1 MKHGN
6 LKRGVS
12 AGVLIA
18 GCAIISSG
26 AAGQAQ
32 AAAVEKKP
40 VAAKQRTAESEVLRR
55 LRELE
60 AQVSQFREETLRLRA
75 ELAQKQGVVPA
86 AEKVGAGATAAKPVA
101 SKAAAA
107 GGEWDEPEVD
117 KKAEGRD
124 EEARRRLLVLET
136 QAKKSSAEI
145 AKREEAQKDKVAF
158 DFSGKYK
165 VQANSRHNFNLSNPG
180 QQGKYDNNSFFDH
193 RFSLQIDATYEALL
207 TRLVLDK
214 GNFVSDWKEDSEGT
228 LERWGQLQTAGSQLV
243 RELFVQY
250 TGPFM
255 VRAGRQSWDVGQ
267 RITLEGPM
275 DGIRFQYPFG
285 QLPWGQTTLSAGY
298 MAVAGGWGS
307 YNNFNATGGR
317 LGGNRQ
323 EIFGASNK
331 LDAYYADLDI
341 RASRAL
347 RFKPYLIKVADRGGS
362 GDADLNLDKD
372 FNAATA
378 PRDGS
383 FRPLWAGLS
392 VSADFAPWKLDA
404 EAVSL
409 TGDYA
414 AGRKLSANALL
425 LKAMRDFGKMG
436 ALGNLSA
443 GLQFGR
449 GSGNGTNDTNSGTM
463 RNFNALFMCRERDKF
478 GNIFSE
484 DVRAGYYFWDSNLS
498 NVTYVRL
505 ETTLEPRHGFKVTPS
520 LTKLWTTK
528 EVFKGRGPVFDWS
541 QGASTITDTTRD
553 IGWEA
558 DLNLSFP
565 IYKRVEGFASFG
577 YFKPGA
583 VYARPDGSSPKAA
596 VELVLGAEVKF

>member
-1 MKHGN
+1 VKHGN
-6 LKRGVS
+6 LNRSVS
-12 AGVLIA
+12 ACALIA
-18 GCAIISSG
+18 GCAILAG
-26 AAGQAQ
+26 GVTGQAQ
-32 AAAVEKKP
+32 AAAAGKKP
-40 VAAKQRTAESEVLRR
+40 AVARQPTTASEVLRR
-55 LRELE
+55 LQELE
-60 AQVSQFREETLRLRA
+60 AQVTQYREETGRLRA
-75 ELAQKQGVVPA
+75 ELAQKQGAGPA
-86 AEKVGAGATAAKPVA
+86 AAKVGAGATAAKP
-101 SKAAAA
+101 AAAKTA
-107 GGEWDEPEVD
+107 ATGGDWDEPEID

-136 QAKKSSAEI
+136 QARKSSAEV
-145 AKREEAQKDKVAF
+145 AKREEAQKDKVQF

-165 VQANSRHNFNLSNPG
+165 AQVNSRHNFNLGNPA
-180 QQGKYDNNSFFDH
+180 QQWTYDNTSFFDH

-214 GNFVSDWKEDSEGT
+214 GNFAPAWKEDSEGT
-228 LERWGQLQTAGSQLV
+228 LERWGQFQTAGSQLV

-267 RITLEGPM
+267 RVTLEGPM

-317 LGGNRQ
+317 LSGSRQ
-323 EIFGASNK
+323 EIFGASNE
-331 LDAYYADLDI
+331 LGAYYADLDI

-347 RFKPYLIKVADRGGS
+347 RFKPYLIKVADSGGS

-372 FNAATA
+372 FNAATR

-383 FRPLWAGLS
+383 FRPLWTGLS

-404 EAVSL
+404 EAVL
-409 TGDYA
+409 LGGDYA

-425 LKAMRDFGKMG
+425 VKAMRDFGKLGSM
-436 ALGNLSA
+436 GNLSA

-449 GSGNGTNDTNSGTM
+449 GSGNGTSDTNSGTM
-463 RNFNALFMCRERDKF
+463 RNFNALFMCRERNKF

-498 NVTYVRL
+498 NVTYARL
-505 ETTLEPRHGFKVTPS
+505 ETTLEPRHGLKVTPS
-520 LTKLWTTK
+520 LTRMWTTK

-541 QGASTITDTTRD
+541 QGASTLTDTTRD

-558 DLNLSFP
+558 DLNLAFP

-583 VYARPDGSSPKAA
+583 VYARPDGSNPKAA
-596 VELVLGAEVKF
+596 LELVLGAEVKF

>member
-1 MKHGN
+1 MKHEN

-12 AGVLIA
+12 TCALIA
-18 GCAIISSG
+18 GCAVLG
-26 AAGQAQ
+26 GGVAVQAQ
-32 AAAVEKKP
+32 AAPVEKK
-40 VAAKQRTAESEVLRR
+40 AAATKSRTTESEVLRR
-55 LRELE
+55 LQELE

-75 ELAQKQGVVPA
+75 ELAQQQGVVPVA
-86 AEKVGAGATAAKPVA
+86 GKVGAGAPAAKPAVG
-101 SKAAAA
+101 KATAA

-136 QAKKSSAEI
+136 QARKSSAEV

-158 DFSGKYK
+158 DFSGKYRAQ
-165 VQANSRHNFNLSNPG
+165 VNSRHNFNLSNPG
-180 QQGKYDNNSFFDH
+180 QQGKYDNNSFVDH
-193 RFSLQIDATYEALL
+193 RFSLQIDATYDALL

-228 LERWGQLQTAGSQLV
+228 LERWGQLQTAGSELV

-285 QLPWGQTTLSAGY
+285 QLPWGQTTLSAGF

-347 RFKPYLIKVADRGGS
+347 RFKPYLLKVLDSGGS

-383 FRPLWAGLS
+383 FRPLWMGLS
-392 VSADFAPWKLDA
+392 ASADFAPWKFDA
-404 EAVSL
+404 EAVLL

-414 AGRKLSANALL
+414 AGRKLNANALL
-425 LKAMRDFGKMG
+425 LKAMRDFGKVG
-436 ALGNLSA
+436 YLGSLSA

-449 GSGNGTNDTNSGTM
+449 GSGNGTDNPNSGTM

-498 NVTYVRL
+498 NVTYLRL
-505 ETTLEPRHGFKVTPS
+505 ETTLEPRHGLKVTPS
-520 LTKLWTTK
+520 LTKLWTTR

-541 QGASTITDTTRD
+541 QGASTLTDTTRD
-553 IGWEA
+553 TGWEA

-565 IYKRVEGFASFG
+565 IYNRVEGFASFG

-583 VYARPDGSSPKAA
+583 VYARPDGSNPKAA
-596 VELVLGAEVKF
+596 VEMVLGAEVKF